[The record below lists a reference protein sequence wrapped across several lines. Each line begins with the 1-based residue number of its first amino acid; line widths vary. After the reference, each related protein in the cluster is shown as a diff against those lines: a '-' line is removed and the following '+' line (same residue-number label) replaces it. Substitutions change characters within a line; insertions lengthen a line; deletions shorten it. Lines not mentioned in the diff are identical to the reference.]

1 MRPGFG
7 KCQSS
12 HSGGVAAGTI
22 PSVRGSINSL
32 LPLLLAVFFC
42 WLLSPAALAGEAA
55 KPEQIILTWTQDPA
69 VSQTI
74 TWLIPDGS
82 PARVQYLRADEFTG
96 SFDAARE
103 VEAEC
108 SAFGGANYRFTVN
121 ITGLTPDTEYVYR
134 VGREEA
140 WSEPLSFTTAADTE
154 EFSFLYMGDVQSGY
168 AEWGNMLDAVY
179 QACPRIK
186 FALLGGDLTDN
197 GDDDEEW
204 GQFLD
209 AATGV
214 FSRIPVM
221 PAMGNHDG
229 SMYLDFFAL
238 PGNGPAG
245 LEQEFYSFDY
255 GNAHFVSLNSGN
267 NTDEKVK
274 QWLQNDLKNTT
285 KKWKFA
291 VFHIPAYPAAYD
303 PKGIDRSIRENWVP
317 ILEQNRVDMVFV
329 GHQHQYMRTHPIYQD
344 EVQAESEYGIVY
356 VMGNAGSK
364 TYAGGGDF
372 PYIAVEQAGSNYQVI
387 DIEGDVLT
395 MTSKQSTSE
404 LIEIYTIDKGASNTP
419 RPVYRLSCQPDP
431 AYSTGTTP
439 QGINTMTVNDGVTG
453 FKYFTVN
460 VAPVTSHD
468 GNETVVFAHFR
479 NGSQLGLNAARA
491 DFDRVETAQAGFN
504 VLPGDVIKVYI
515 VDNLTNDPG
524 VNPVILQ

>member
-267 NTDEKVK
+267 NTDERVK
-274 QWLQNDLKNTT
+274 QWLENDLQNTT

-303 PKGIDRSIRENWVP
+303 YKGIDQSIRENWVP
-317 ILEQNRVDMVFV
+317 ILEQNRGDMVFV

-344 EVQAESEYGIVY
+344 EVQAESEYG
-356 VMGNAGSK
+356 
-364 TYAGGGDF
+364 
-372 PYIAVEQAGSNYQVI
+372 
-387 DIEGDVLT
+387 
-395 MTSKQSTSE
+395 
-404 LIEIYTIDKGASNTP
+404 
-419 RPVYRLSCQPDP
+419 
-431 AYSTGTTP
+431 
-439 QGINTMTVNDGVTG
+439 
-453 FKYFTVN
+453 
-460 VAPVTSHD
+460 
-468 GNETVVFAHFR
+468 
-479 NGSQLGLNAARA
+479 
-491 DFDRVETAQAGFN
+491 
-504 VLPGDVIKVYI
+504 
-515 VDNLTNDPG
+515 
-524 VNPVILQ
+524 